1 MKIIISCSL
10 AGLALLANTA
20 FAGGMEGYGIP
31 SNISVYGGASA
42 GMATNEGA
50 CLADATSTDCEDSPT
65 GSKYFAGVR
74 ATPSNQGF
82 LATPTGVIP
91 ASSLPTIGV
100 ELGHMDLGENT
111 AKGHVGRAAPG
122 GFDSKLRSELS
133 ANYLSGVAYVP
144 VAPRTEL
151 LGKIGA
157 AYWKQNGSKTVAE
170 DADLNTSSSNSGVS
184 VLLGGGAQ
192 VNVTPNLAVRG
203 EYERILGTAADTAYE
218 SDADLLSVGAVFS
231 TY

>member
-1 MKIIISCSL
+1 MMKTIISCSL
-10 AGLALLANTA
+10 AGLTLLASAA
-20 FAGGMEGYGIP
+20 FAGGMEGYGVP
-31 SNISVYGGASA
+31 SNISIYGGASA
-42 GMATNEGA
+42 GIATNDAA
-50 CLADATSTDCEDSPT
+50 CVADKTSTDCKDSST
-65 GSKYFAGVR
+65 GNKYFAGVR

-91 ASSLPTIGV
+91 ASSLPTLGV

-111 AKGHVGRAAPG
+111 ANGTAGRSG
-122 GFDSKLRSELS
+122 IYDSTLKSELS

-151 LGKIGA
+151 LGKVGA

-170 DADLNTSSSNSGVS
+170 DTELNTASSNSGVS

-192 VNVTPNLAVRG
+192 VNINPNLAVRG

-218 SDADLLSVGAVFS
+218 SDADLLSIGAVFS

>member
-1 MKIIISCSL
+1 MAFLPISPCTVARVL
-10 AGLALLANTA
+10 
-20 FAGGMEGYGIP
+20 
-31 SNISVYGGASA
+31 
-42 GMATNEGA
+42 ATNEGA

-74 ATPSNQGF
+74 ASPNNQGF

-91 ASSLPTIGV
+91 ASSLPTLGV

-111 AKGHVGRAAPG
+111 ANGTAGRSG
-122 GFDSKLRSELS
+122 IYDSKLKSDLS

-151 LGKIGA
+151 LGKVGA

-170 DADLNTSSSNSGVS
+170 DADLNLIQQQRRERFIGRW
-184 VLLGGGAQ
+184 GASQ
-192 VNVTPNLAVRG
+192 RHT
-203 EYERILGTAADTAYE
+203 
-218 SDADLLSVGAVFS
+218 
-231 TY
+231 

>member
-42 GMATNEGA
+42 GRVTNDGA
-50 CLADATSTDCEDSPT
+50 CVADATSTDCKDSAT

-74 ATPSNQGF
+74 ATPNSQGF

-91 ASSLPTIGV
+91 SASLPTLGV
-100 ELGHMDLGENT
+100 EAGHMELGEST
-111 AKGHVGRAAPG
+111 ANGTAGRSG
-122 GFDSKLRSELS
+122 IYDSKLKSELS
-133 ANYLSGVAYVP
+133 ANYLAGVGYVP

-151 LGKIGA
+151 LGKVGA

-170 DADLNTSSSNSGVS
+170 DTELNTSSTNSGVS
-184 VLLGGGAQ
+184 LLLGGGAQ
-192 VNVTPNLAVRG
+192 VNINPNLAIRG